1 MSMLDEQVV
10 EEEIAM
16 LTGMLAEIDTS
27 IQTAEENKDK
37 LSTIRAALFKSIGKE
52 LPVEDKDQ
60 LDFSLVVDGEEVEAI
75 SEGD

>member
-27 IQTAEENKDK
+27 IQTAKENKDK

>member
-27 IQTAEENKDK
+27 IQTAKENKDK
-37 LSTIRAALFKSIGKE
+37 LSTIRAALIKSIGKE

>member
-1 MSMLDEQVV
+1 MSMLDEQVI